1 MSAIGAITV
10 SDGTTNHVFT
20 PIQSVPPKYRNVA
33 DANVPDIGQEE
44 VTIEV
49 IRAKGAGTHR
59 VRVTTRTPVLEST
72 SGAAASGYVAAPA
85 VAFTVMAV
93 TDIYVPNRSSPAQRL
108 INRNLHRNLLNDAQ
122 VIDAIEKLA
131 QPY

>member
-1 MSAIGAITV
+1 MSAIGTITV
-10 SDGTTNHVFT
+10 SDGTSNHVFT

-33 DANVPDIGQEE
+33 DANTPDIGQEE
-44 VTIEV
+44 VTVEV

-59 VRVTTRTPVLEST
+59 VRCTTRLPVLEST

-85 VAFTVMAV
+85 VAFQVMAV
-93 TDIYVPNRSSPAQRL
+93 TDFYVPNRSSSAQRL